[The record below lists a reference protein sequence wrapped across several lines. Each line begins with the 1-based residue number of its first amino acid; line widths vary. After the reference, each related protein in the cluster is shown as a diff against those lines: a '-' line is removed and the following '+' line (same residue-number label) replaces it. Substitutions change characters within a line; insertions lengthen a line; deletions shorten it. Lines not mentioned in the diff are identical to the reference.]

1 MTRPLTNIAASVRQ
15 RLLNRARESGR
26 PFAELLQ
33 YYTMECFLCRLAISE
48 HSHKFVLKGAL
59 MLRVWYAP
67 EARPTMDIDLLGR
80 LQQNEVVQV
89 VTDVCQEEVEADG
102 LVFDAQ
108 SLSTEAITEDADY
121 ESVWVRLH
129 GFLGTARVTVQ
140 LDVGFGDVAFT
151 EEITEYPSLL
161 GMSQP
166 RLRGYSRESSI
177 AEKFEAMT
185 KLGRLNSR
193 MKDFYDIWLLSRQFT
208 FEGERLSEA
217 VAQTFRKRGTPVE
230 TLPDALTAAF
240 ANDPSKVLQWR
251 AFLRKGQLDNVPD
264 AFSEV
269 VAAIAQFLEP
279 VATAQTEARSFLS
292 HWTPARGWQPEG

>member
-1 MTRPLTNIAASVRQ
+1 MTRPLANVAASVRQ

-33 YYTMECFLCRLAISE
+33 YYTMERFLYRLAVSE

-89 VTDVCQEEVEADG
+89 VTDVCQQKVEADG
-102 LVFDAQ
+102 LVFYAQ
-108 SLSTEAITEDADY
+108 TLSTEAITEDADY
-121 ESVWVRLH
+121 EGVRVRLR

-140 LDVGFGDVAFT
+140 LDVGFGDAAFT
-151 EEITEYPSLL
+151 EEIAEYPSLL
-161 GMSQP
+161 GMPQP

-177 AEKFEAMT
+177 AEKFETMT

-208 FEGERLSEA
+208 FEGERLTEA
-217 VAQTFRKRGTPVE
+217 VAQTFRRRGTPVE
-230 TLPDALTAAF
+230 ALTDALTPAF
-240 ANDPSKVLQWR
+240 ATDPSKVLQWR

-264 AFSEV
+264 ALSEV
-269 VAAIAQFLEP
+269 VAAITEFLEP
-279 VATAQTEARSFLS
+279 VAAAQAEARPFQS
-292 HWTPARGWQPEG
+292 HWTPARGWYPKS

>member
-1 MTRPLTNIAASVRQ
+1 
-15 RLLNRARESGR
+15 
-26 PFAELLQ
+26 
-33 YYTMECFLCRLAISE
+33 MERFLYRLAVSE

-67 EARPTMDIDLLGR
+67 EARPTMDIDLFGR

-89 VTDVCQEEVEADG
+89 VTDVCQQKVEADG

-108 SLSTEAITEDADY
+108 TLSTEAITENADY
-121 ESVWVRLH
+121 EGVRVRLR

-140 LDVGFGDVAFT
+140 LDVGFGDAAFT
-151 EEITEYPSLL
+151 EEIAEYSSLL

-177 AEKFEAMT
+177 AERFKAMT
-185 KLGRLNSR
+185 ELGRLNSR

-208 FEGERLSEA
+208 FEGERLTEA
-217 VAQTFRKRGTPVE
+217 VAQTFRRRGTPVE
-230 TLPDALTAAF
+230 ALPDALTPAF

-264 AFSEV
+264 ALSEV
-269 VAAIAQFLEP
+269 VAAITEFLEP
-279 VATAQTEARSFLS
+279 VAAAQAEARPFLS
-292 HWTPARGWQPEG
+292 HWTPARGWHPEG

>member
-1 MTRPLTNIAASVRQ
+1 MTRPLANVAASVRQ

-33 YYTMECFLCRLAISE
+33 YYTMERFLYRLAVSE
-48 HSHKFVLKGAL
+48 HRDKFVLKGAL
-59 MLRVWYAP
+59 MLRVWHAP
-67 EARPTMDIDLLGR
+67 EARPTMDIDLLGQ

-89 VTDVCQEEVEADG
+89 VTDVCQEEVEVDG
-102 LVFDAQ
+102 LVFDPQ
-108 SLSTEAITEDADY
+108 TLTTEAITEDADY
-121 ESVWVRLH
+121 EGVRVRLR
-129 GFLGTARVTVQ
+129 GFLGTARVMVQ
-140 LDVGFGDVAFT
+140 LDVGFGDTAFT
-151 EEITEYPSLL
+151 EEIADYPSLL

-208 FEGERLSEA
+208 FEGERLTEA
-217 VAQTFRKRGTPVE
+217 VAQTFHKRGTPVE
-230 TLPDALTAAF
+230 GRPDALTRAF
-240 ANDPSKVLQWR
+240 ANDPNKVLQWR

-264 AFSEV
+264 VLSEV
-269 VAAIAQFLEP
+269 VMAIAEFLEP
-279 VATAQTEARSFLS
+279 VATAQAKDRPFLL